1 MTWREKLVIKLLL
14 LVARIVA
21 AGISEFDQS
30 LADEIRH
37 IANHVSVSTKEQA
50 AA

>member
-1 MTWREKLVIKLLL
+1 MSWREKLVVRILL

-21 AGISEFDQS
+21 SGISEFDQD

-37 IANHVSVSTKEQA
+37 IANHVAVNA
-50 AA
+50 PDDH